1 VGTAY
6 SLGVLGLLS
15 IGVFVLPVAL
25 IGTFWLRR
33 RRESRSSAPGVV
45 SGAGLPMLYVAFIN
59 RDGPGWVCE
68 GTGCGQQL
76 SPWPWLI
83 AGVLFLGAGVAGYLL
98 LPARRRAG
106 RVTGPGGEADTR
118 P

>member
-1 VGTAY
+1 M
-6 SLGVLGLLS
+6 LGLLS

-33 RRESRSSAPGVV
+33 RRAPRSSAPGVV
-45 SGAGLPMLYVAFIN
+45 SGIGLPMLYVAFVN
-59 RDGPGWVCE
+59 RQGPGWVCE
-68 GTGCGQQL
+68 GTHCGQQL

-83 AGVLFLGAGVAGYLL
+83 AGVLFVIAGVAGYLL
-98 LPARRRAG
+98 LTARRRG
-106 RVTGPGGEADTR
+106 EQVTGPGGATGTY